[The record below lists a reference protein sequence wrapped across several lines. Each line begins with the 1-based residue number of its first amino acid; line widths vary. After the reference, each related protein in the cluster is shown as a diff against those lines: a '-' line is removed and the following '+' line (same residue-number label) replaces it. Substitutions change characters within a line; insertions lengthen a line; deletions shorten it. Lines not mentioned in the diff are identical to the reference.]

1 MNIAIMCSGG
11 DAAGM
16 NPAIKSFVDN
26 CLHKDIVPYFIYDGF
41 EGLIDGNIKKAF
53 FEDVVGIMHLGGT
66 IIRTSR
72 SKRFYE
78 PKQRSIAYENLKKHD
93 IQKIILLAGDGSFRG
108 LDVFSQEYDLSFVGI
123 PTTIDNDIYG
133 TDYCLGVDT
142 SLNVIKNALDD
153 IRDTSSS
160 SQRAFVV
167 EIMGRE
173 CGYLA
178 LITALT
184 SGAEI
189 CIIPEI
195 TYNLPSIKERLQK
208 ELNNGRGYILAIVA
222 EGTEQTNNIKVWF
235 EDNLKIEV
243 RSLVLG
249 HIQRGGNPTV
259 FDRLM
264 ATQFIT
270 QSIDKLISTKDLK
283 SIITYKNSQF
293 DFIDIKT
300 VTNNPYTIN
309 EELLKL
315 VENLTK

>member
-1 MNIAIMCSGG
+1 
-11 DAAGM
+11 
-16 NPAIKSFVDN
+16 
-26 CLHKDIVPYFIYDGF
+26 
-41 EGLIDGNIKKAF
+41 
-53 FEDVVGIMHLGGT
+53 MHLGGT

-78 PKQRSIAYENLKKHD
+78 PKYREMAYNHLKD
-93 IQKIILLAGDGSFRG
+93 ANIDKIIILAGDGSIKG
-108 LDVFSQEYDLSFVGI
+108 LDIFAQEYNISFVGI

-153 IRDTSSS
+153 IRDTSASS
-160 SQRAFVV
+160 KRAFVV
-167 EIMGRE
+167 EIMGRD

-195 TYNLPSIKERLQK
+195 EANLESIEVRLKE
-208 ELNNGRGYILAIVA
+208 ELEHGRQYILAIVA
-222 EGTEQTNNIKVWF
+222 EGSHKTEDLTNWLQ
-235 EDNLKIEV
+235 ETLQIET

-249 HIQRGGNPTV
+249 HVQRGGNPTV

-264 ATQFIT
+264 GTEFVSF
-270 QSIDKLISTKDLK
+270 SIDRLLSNEHVN
-283 SIITYKNSQF
+283 SVIIYKKSQF
-293 DFIDIKT
+293 EFIDINT
-300 VTNNPYTIN
+300 VTSNVYTIDPR
-309 EELLKL
+309 LLKL
-315 VENLTK
+315 VDKLTK

>member
-16 NPAIKSFVDN
+16 NPAIKSFVEN
-26 CLHKDIVPYFIYDGF
+26 CLKKDIEPYLIYDGF

-53 FEDVVGIMHLGGT
+53 HGDVTGIMHLGGT

-78 PKQRSIAYENLKKHD
+78 PKYREMAYNHLKD
-93 IQKIILLAGDGSFRG
+93 ANIDKIIILAGDGSIKG
-108 LDVFSQEYDLSFVGI
+108 LDIFAQEYNISFVGI

-153 IRDTSSS
+153 IRDTSASS
-160 SQRAFVV
+160 KRAFVV
-167 EIMGRE
+167 EIMGRD

-195 TYNLPSIKERLQK
+195 EANLESIEVRLKE
-208 ELNNGRGYILAIVA
+208 ELEHGRQYILAIVA
-222 EGTEQTNNIKVWF
+222 EGSHKTEDLTNWLQ
-235 EDNLKIEV
+235 ETLQIET

-249 HIQRGGNPTV
+249 HVQRGGNPTV

-264 ATQFIT
+264 GTEFVSF
-270 QSIDKLISTKDLK
+270 SIDRLLSNEHVN
-283 SIITYKNSQF
+283 SVIIYKKSQF
-293 DFIDIKT
+293 EFIDINT
-300 VTNNPYTIN
+300 VTSNVYTIDPR
-309 EELLKL
+309 LLKL
-315 VENLTK
+315 VDKLTK

>member
-1 MNIAIMCSGG
+1 MNMAIMCSGG

-26 CLHKDIVPYFIYDGF
+26 CIHKDIVPYFIYDGF
-41 EGLIDGNIKKAF
+41 DGLIDGNIKKAF
-53 FEDVVGIMHLGGT
+53 FEDVTGIMHLGGT

-78 PKQRSIAYENLKKHD
+78 PKHRQQAYDNLKKHD
-93 IQKIILLAGDGSFRG
+93 IQKIIILAGDGSFKG
-108 LDVFSQEYDLSFVGI
+108 LDIFSKEYDLSFIGI

-160 SQRAFVV
+160 FQRAFVV
-167 EIMGRE
+167 EVMGRE

-178 LITALT
+178 LITSLT

-195 TYNLPSIKERLQK
+195 EYDLNSIEKRLQE
-208 ELNNGRGYILAIVA
+208 ELDNGRGYILAIVA
-222 EGTEQTNNIKVWF
+222 EGTKQTQNIKTWL
-235 EDNLKIEV
+235 EETLKIEA
-243 RSLVLG
+243 RSLILG
-249 HIQRGGNPTV
+249 HIQRGGNPSV

-264 ATQFIT
+264 GTSFVT
-270 QSIDKLISTKDLK
+270 KSIDKLISKEHLNQ
-283 SIITYKNSQF
+283 IITYKNSQF
-293 DFIDIKT
+293 EFIDINT
-300 VTNNPYTIN
+300 ITQNSYEINPN
-309 EELLKL
+309 LLQL
-315 VENLTK
+315 VEKLTK

>member
-16 NPAIKSFVDN
+16 NPAIKSFVEN
-26 CLHKDIVPYFIYDGF
+26 CLRKDLEPYLIYDGF

-53 FEDVVGIMHLGGT
+53 YGDVTGIMHLGGT

-72 SKRFYE
+72 SKRFYD
-78 PKQRSIAYENLKKHD
+78 PKFREIAYNHLKD
-93 IQKIILLAGDGSFRG
+93 ANIDKIIILAGDGSIKG
-108 LDVFSQEYDLSFVGI
+108 LDIFAKEYNISFVGI

-153 IRDTSSS
+153 IRDTSASS
-160 SQRAFVV
+160 KRAFVV

-195 TYNLPSIKERLQK
+195 KPDLESIESRLK
-208 ELNNGRGYILAIVA
+208 VELENGRQYILAVVA
-222 EGTEQTNNIKVWF
+222 EGSNQTQDIKIWL
-235 EDNLKIEV
+235 EESLDIET
-243 RSLVLG
+243 RTLVLG

-264 ATQFIT
+264 GTEFVSF
-270 QSIDKLISTKDLK
+270 SIDRLLSTEHVN
-283 SIITYKNSQF
+283 SVITYKNSQF
-293 DFIDIKT
+293 QFIDINT
-300 VTNNPYTIN
+300 VTSNVYTIDSR
-309 EELLKL
+309 LLKQ
-315 VENLTK
+315 VEKLTK

>member
-16 NPAIKSFVDN
+16 NPAIKSFVEH
-26 CLHKDIVPYFIYDGF
+26 CLKNELVPYLIYDGF

-53 FEDVVGIMHLGGT
+53 HEDVTGIMHLGGT

-78 PKQRSIAYENLKKHD
+78 PKYREIAYENLKEAEID
-93 IQKIILLAGDGSFRG
+93 KIIILAGDGSIKG
-108 LDVFSQEYDLSFVGI
+108 LDVFAQEYNISFVGI

-133 TDYCLGVDT
+133 TNYCLGVDT
-142 SLNVIKNALDD
+142 SLNVIRNALDE

-160 SQRAFVV
+160 SKRAFVV

-189 CIIPEI
+189 CVIPEI
-195 TYNLPSIKERLQK
+195 EVDLDSIEKRLSL
-208 ELNNGRGYILAIVA
+208 ELEHGRQYILAIVA
-222 EGTEQTNNIKVWF
+222 EGTNQTEYIKNWIEETLNI
-235 EDNLKIEV
+235 ET
-243 RSLVLG
+243 RTLVLG
-249 HIQRGGNPTV
+249 HVQRGGNPTV

-264 ATQFIT
+264 GTEFVSF
-270 QSIDKLISTKDLK
+270 SIERLISQEEVK
-283 SIITYKNSQF
+283 SVIIYKNSQF
-293 DFIDIKT
+293 EFVDINT
-300 VTNNPYTIN
+300 VTSNKYTID
-309 EELLKL
+309 EKLLKL
-315 VENLTK
+315 VEKLTK